1 MRKITITNTIDKPTG
16 PAFGVLMDTG
26 EQVYIGTHLRG
37 GLKQGDIITATIT
50 PNPTHKTEWSAVSVQ
65 DVTTTTT
72 VCHATTQR
80 VLDGMASEC
89 FYTTSDIARDVMGGS
104 ITRQE
109 AHSALEAL
117 HTNGLVVRGE
127 LSKGATVEYVWALDM
142 CDFVGDE

>member
-1 MRKITITNTIDKPTG
+1 MQKITIINTIDRPSG

-37 GLKQGDIITATIT
+37 DIKQGDTITATIT

-65 DVTTTTT
+65 EVTTTT
-72 VCHATTQR
+72 VCHTTMQR

-89 FYTTSDIARDVMGGS
+89 FYTTSDIARDVMGCS

-127 LSKGATVEYVWALDM
+127 LSKGAAVEYVWALDM
-142 CDFVGDE
+142 SDFVGDE